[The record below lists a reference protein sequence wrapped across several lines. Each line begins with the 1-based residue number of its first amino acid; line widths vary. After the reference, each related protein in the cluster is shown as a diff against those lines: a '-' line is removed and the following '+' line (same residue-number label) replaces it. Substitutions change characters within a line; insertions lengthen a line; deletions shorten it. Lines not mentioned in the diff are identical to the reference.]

1 MTQDGLW
8 QELYRAAML
17 ELDPTKLV
25 KKIEA
30 ARTAIERRNEEL
42 PGSNRNGSAEE
53 ERQVMTDALENL
65 RALQRVEFRSWSKP
79 VEVSNQSP
87 DGEAL

>member
-1 MTQDGLW
+1 MTKDGLW
-8 QELYRAAML
+8 QESYRAAML

-25 KKIEA
+25 KRIEA

-42 PGSNRNGSAEE
+42 SGISRNGSAVE
-53 ERQVMTDALENL
+53 ERQAMTDALENL

-79 VEVSNQSP
+79 AEVSNQSP
-87 DGEAL
+87 NGETL